1 MKSRYNSNIELFM
14 VLNKSVWLKKS
25 KILLQKKKRYVKKA
39 KSLVQTISQH
49 AMFLRSFYLNNKIN
63 LSEISL
69 LKIL

>member
-1 MKSRYNSNIELFM
+1 M

-39 KSLVQTISQH
+39 KNLVQTISQH
-49 AMFLRSFYLNNKIN
+49 AMFLCSFYLNNKIN